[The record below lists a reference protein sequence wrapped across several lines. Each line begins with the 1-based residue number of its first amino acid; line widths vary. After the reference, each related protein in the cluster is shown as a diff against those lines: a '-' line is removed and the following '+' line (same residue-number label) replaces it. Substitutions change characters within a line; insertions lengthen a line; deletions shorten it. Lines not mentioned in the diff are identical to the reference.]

1 MSHVNFDVDMLGDCD
16 VVVAE
21 LSRRAGWELKHEMVS
36 QDQDVEI
43 ELQDGHESRYTFR
56 VVGA

>member
-21 LSRRAGWELKHEMVS
+21 LCRRAGWELEHEMVS
-36 QDQDVEI
+36 QDQNVEI
-43 ELQDGHESRYTFR
+43 QLQDGHESRYMFKA
-56 VVGA
+56 VGA

>member
-1 MSHVNFDVDMLGDCD
+1 MLGDCD

-21 LSRRAGWELKHEMVS
+21 LAKRAGWELKHKMVS
-36 QDQDVEI
+36 PDQNVEI
-43 ELQDGHESRYTFR
+43 QLHDGHESRYMFK